1 MQKLSIA
8 DVKSLLEKV
17 QTEDELLL
25 FREDSRKGVAK
36 LVVAT
41 EKRLEKQKKLQ
52 EQFEEMK
59 AYELFY
65 REQGYLQIAGVD
77 EVGRGPLAGPV
88 VAAAVILKEDF
99 ELLGMNDSKQLSET
113 KRLFY
118 SEEIKKQAVSYGIGV
133 VSHEVIDEI
142 NIYEATK
149 CAMKEAL
156 DQLSVIPD
164 YTLIDAMPLGHFENE
179 CSIIKGDAKSI
190 SIAAAS
196 ILAKVERDRMM
207 CEFAELYPG
216 YDFQNNMGYGT
227 KKHLEGLEK
236 LGPCPIHRVSF
247 APVKS
252 FFV

>member
-1 MQKLSIA
+1 MRKMSIA
-8 DVKSLLEKV
+8 EVKRLLAAVNSE
-17 QTEDELLL
+17 EELLS
-25 FREDSRKGVAK
+25 FREDSRKGVIK
-36 LVVAT
+36 LVSAA
-41 EKRLEKQKKLQ
+41 EKRLDKQKKLH
-52 EQFEEMK
+52 EQFEQMK
-59 AYELFY
+59 AYELLY
-65 REQGYLQIAGVD
+65 REQGYSQIAGVD

-88 VAAAVILKEDF
+88 VAAAVILREDF
-99 ELLGMNDSKQLSET
+99 ELLGMNDSKQLSEA

-118 SEEIKKQAVSYGIGV
+118 SEEIKKQAISYGIGI

-156 DQLSVIPD
+156 EKLSPPPD
-164 YTLIDAMPLGHFENE
+164 YTLIDAMPLGHSEKE
-179 CSIIKGDAKSI
+179 CSIIKGDTKSI

-207 CEFAELYPG
+207 REFELIYPG